1 MKRKKERKKETKLIH
16 SLITSIY
23 QVWDSG
29 MYTHSCVRFDFH
41 RDADRRFR
49 NGWANSCSLESFQ
62 TVGNP
67 IQRGTLFDSIFKYCN
82 VLQLVK
88 HLSLTRPLNQKK
100 NVKSNL
106 FQQRSM
112 PLKYSSMEKPKSPA
126 KQKKPPVM
134 GHLAVASCRRS
145 APSSDQTPNSVL
157 PTPSSDGRPNHAN
170 SEIALM
176 SPVI

>member
-1 MKRKKERKKETKLIH
+1 MKRKKQRNKETKLIH

-100 NVKSNL
+100 KCKIKSIPTTLNATEIFL
-106 FQQRSM
+106 
-112 PLKYSSMEKPKSPA
+112 YGETEITGET
-126 KQKKPPVM
+126 KKT
-134 GHLAVASCRRS
+134 ASHG
-145 APSSDQTPNSVL
+145 
-157 PTPSSDGRPNHAN
+157 TPSGGELPSVRA
-170 SEIALM
+170 I
-176 SPVI
+176 